1 MEKFY
6 TLLNDHLFKKIFT
19 EEKYLKVL
27 LLNLFDVK
35 TNNLKLLNPELIIS
49 NKNEKVGIVD
59 LLLEIDNDIVILE
72 LQNLNEHNFK
82 DRLLY
87 YTSKIISNY
96 GLKEGDNYQN
106 LKSIK
111 VYAIINYSMNSEDIC
126 DLIKLKKRNNKI
138 FNNKLELKIFDL
150 TKVDINNKKSK
161 YYEIVN
167 MFKTDDLKKL
177 KQIISKEELKEI
189 LITMEKYN
197 QEESEW
203 KKMEDIYNMMM
214 NEKVDF
220 RAVYNDA
227 KAEGIAIGKNEGIT
241 QGISQGITQGINQEK
256 NNVVKNMLAEHL
268 DINLISKCTN
278 LSIEEINAIK

>member
-1 MEKFY
+1 MSKFY

-19 EEKYLKVL
+19 EERYLKIL

-35 TNNLKLLNPELIIS
+35 ANNLKLLNPELIIS

-111 VYAIINYSMNSEDIC
+111 VYAIINYSMNCEEIC
-126 DLIKLKKRNNKI
+126 DLIKLKRRNNKI

-203 KKMEDIYNMMM
+203 RKMEDIYNMMM
-214 NEKVDF
+214 NEKEDYSAAYEDGVTTGF
-220 RAVYNDA
+220 N
-227 KAEGIAIGKNEGIT
+227 K
-241 QGISQGITQGINQEK
+241 GISQGLRYGISQGEK
-256 NNVVKNMLAEHL
+256 QNSQKIIKNMLAEHL

-278 LSIEEINAIK
+278 LSIEEINALK

>member
-227 KAEGIAIGKNEGIT
+227 KAEGIAIGKNEGI
-241 QGISQGITQGINQEK
+241 SQGINQEK

-278 LSIEEINAIK
+278 LSIEEIKNLS

>member
-1 MEKFY
+1 MSKFY

-19 EEKYLKVL
+19 EERYLKIL

-35 TNNLKLLNPELIIS
+35 TNNLKLLNPELVIS

-59 LLLEIDNDIVILE
+59 LLLEIDNEYAILE
-72 LQNLNEHNFK
+72 LQNINKHNFEN
-82 DRLLY
+82 RLIY
-87 YTSKIISNY
+87 YSSGIIYNHCLKRTEDYSK
-96 GLKEGDNYQN
+96 LKA
-106 LKSIK
+106 IK
-111 VYAIINYSMNSEDIC
+111 VYTIMNYSLLNKKIHNIVN
-126 DLIKLKKRNNKI
+126 LTVNGIK
-138 FNNKLELKIFDL
+138 FTNKLQYRIFDL
-150 TKVDINNKKSK
+150 TKVDISNKKSK

-203 KKMEDIYNMMM
+203 RKMEDIYNMMM
-214 NEKVDF
+214 NEKEDYSAAYEDGVTTGF
-220 RAVYNDA
+220 N
-227 KAEGIAIGKNEGIT
+227 K
-241 QGISQGITQGINQEK
+241 GISQGLRYGISQGEK
-256 NNVVKNMLAEHL
+256 QNSQKIIKNMLAEHL

-278 LSIEEINAIK
+278 LSIEEIKALK

>member
-6 TLLNDHLFKKIFT
+6 TLLNDHLFKQIFT
-19 EEKYLKVL
+19 EERYLKIL

-35 TNNLKLLNPELIIS
+35 VNNLKLLNPELVIS

-72 LQNLNEHNFK
+72 LQNINEHNFK

-111 VYAIINYSMNSEDIC
+111 VYAIINYSLDNENIKSIV
-126 DLIKLKKRNNKI
+126 KLKYLNNKI

-150 TKVDINNKKSK
+150 TKVNINNKKSK

-203 KKMEDIYNMMM
+203 RKMEDIYNMMM

-227 KAEGIAIGKNEGIT
+227 KAEGIAIGKNEGIAIGKNEGIAIGKIE
-241 QGISQGITQGINQEK
+241 GISQGINQEK
-256 NNVVKNMLAEHL
+256 NNVVKNMLAKK
-268 DINLISKCTN
+268 S
-278 LSIEEINAIK
+278 

>member
-1 MEKFY
+1 MSKFY

-19 EEKYLKVL
+19 EEKHLKIL

-35 TNNLKLLNPELIIS
+35 ANNLKLLNPELVIS

-111 VYAIINYSMNSEDIC
+111 VYVILNYSLDNENIKSIV
-126 DLIKLKKRNNKI
+126 KLKYLNNRI

-203 KKMEDIYNMMM
+203 RKMEDIYNMMM

-227 KAEGIAIGKNEGIT
+227 KAEGIAIGKNEGI
-241 QGISQGITQGINQEK
+241 SQGINQEK
-256 NNVVKNMLAEHL
+256 NNVVKNMLAKNF
-268 DINLISKCTN
+268 DINLISEITN
-278 LSIEEINAIK
+278 LPISEINAIK